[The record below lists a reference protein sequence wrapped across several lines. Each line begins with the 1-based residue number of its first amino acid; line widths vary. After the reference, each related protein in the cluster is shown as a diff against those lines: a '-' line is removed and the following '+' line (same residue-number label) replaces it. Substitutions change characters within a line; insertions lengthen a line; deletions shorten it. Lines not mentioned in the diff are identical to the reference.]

1 MWDFHGLEKCVE
13 RWRKRM
19 ARGSESRFAVGD
31 GKGKIARRREV
42 EESSRG
48 TRWVLL
54 PLLPSILLVL
64 LIGTNYSALELII
77 RFHEQEVF

>member
-1 MWDFHGLEKCVE
+1 
-13 RWRKRM
+13 M

-48 TRWVLL
+48 TRWLLL

>member
-1 MWDFHGLEKCVE
+1 MWDFHGLEKWVE

-48 TRWVLL
+48 TRWLLL
-54 PLLPSILLVL
+54 PLLPSILLV